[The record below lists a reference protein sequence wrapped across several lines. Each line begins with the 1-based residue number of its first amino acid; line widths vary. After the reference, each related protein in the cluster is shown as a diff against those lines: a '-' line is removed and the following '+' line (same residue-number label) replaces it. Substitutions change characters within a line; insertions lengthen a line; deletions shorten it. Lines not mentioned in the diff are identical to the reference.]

1 MNNTKHRPILNYGAG
16 KIMVTMSGFLYTWYW
31 FINPYNVFPLSV
43 FIDIFAYILLVQ
55 SFTHR
60 HSISHLFALS
70 PSSLCFS
77 SFCLSIFL
85 YRLIGLL
92 LSIYLFSLSSVWFR
106 LFILIFTLSLRLF
119 NVYSLELPT
128 CLCLFLGFTPLPSLS
143 LCLCKMISWIFL
155 RALRLWL
162 CITIYQSNL
171 LISDRRA
178 SVLQSQLIY
187 WLFCLAVASVKFANR
202 TEGLGKRQSG
212 LLGCRVSV
220 KALQK
225 HTENK

>member
-143 LCLCKMISWIFL
+143 LCVSVKWSRAFFYGLWGSGYASPFINPTYWFRIGVRLSCSHSWFIDYFVWL
-155 RALRLWL
+155 LRLL
-162 CITIYQSNL
+162 NL
-171 LISDRRA
+171 LIEQKAWANVR
-178 SVLQSQLIY
+178 
-187 WLFCLAVASVKFANR
+187 VASWGVEFP
-202 TEGLGKRQSG
+202 
-212 LLGCRVSV
+212 
-220 KALQK
+220 
-225 HTENK
+225 